1 MTAGCTTTSVAVTE
15 LGMTTLVAV
24 VVATVAMIYT
34 MLSRAPLCRLQ
45 WAREMIS
52 KYITIPV
59 VSQFEVFGAGCE
71 DGVHGAR
78 VAGIS
83 ARAGTISPAVFL
95 RLICPSEF
103 LTAAY

>member
-71 DGVHGAR
+71 DGVR

-83 ARAGTISPAVFL
+83 ARAGTLSPAVFL

>member
-1 MTAGCTTTSVAVTE
+1 MRRPRMTAGCTTTSVAVTE

-59 VSQFEVFGAGCE
+59 VNSRC
-71 DGVHGAR
+71 
-78 VAGIS
+78 
-83 ARAGTISPAVFL
+83 
-95 RLICPSEF
+95 SEPVVK
-103 LTAAY
+103 TA